1 MSVFRLRLAPLILAA
16 SAITLAACADGSTAP
31 DATLARAR
39 PSFNIEGD
47 TLSCRNGWTVLN
59 GRYVCNEE

>member
-1 MSVFRLRLAPLILAA
+1 MSVLRPRLAALVMAA
-16 SAITLAACADGSTAP
+16 SAITLAACADAATSP

-39 PSFNIEGD
+39 QTFRIEGD
-47 TLSCRNGWTVLN
+47 TLDCRNGWTVLN